1 LSDTGST
8 PKPTLQRRL
17 GLRAHPVVFPLS
29 AGLIF
34 AFVASSLIFIE
45 SVEPLFARIQTLIAN
60 RAGWFLVLVVNVYLG
75 FVVFLMLSRF
85 GHVRLGRPGEAPEF
99 SRLTW
104 FSMLFSA
111 GMGIGLLFFSVAE
124 PIYHFTAP
132 PFGEGGTLE
141 AARQAMALTFF
152 HWGLHAWGIY
162 ALVGLA
168 LAFFCFNRGLPL
180 TIRSAFHPLLGERI
194 HGPLGDAV
202 DTLAAV
208 ATLFGVATSLG
219 LGVQQINS
227 GLDHVL
233 GIGRGL
239 GLQILLIAVITA
251 AATASVV
258 SGVNRGIRRLSELN
272 LGLGLLLM
280 LSVLVAGPTL
290 FLLDSLV
297 QNVGRYLQDFARLS
311 FWTEAYRFTYWQND
325 WTIFYWAWWI
335 AWSPFVGMFIA
346 RVSRGRS
353 VREFLVGV
361 LFVPTGLTF
370 VWLSIFGGAALHQ
383 ELFGSGGIAAAV
395 AQDMPI
401 ALFVLLERYPFAGVT
416 SLLGVLIVVTFFVT
430 SSDSASLVIDI
441 ITGGGELEPPTRQRV
456 FWAVTEGVVAA
467 VLLAGGGLTAL
478 QTAAICT
485 GLPFA
490 VVLLFMAWSLYKGV
504 SERVGDPLGAG
515 AVPQSASGHARAP
528 D

>member
-1 LSDTGST
+1 VVLS
-8 PKPTLQRRL
+8 L
-17 GLRAHPVVFPLS
+17 VFLD
-29 AGLIF
+29 
-34 AFVASSLIFIE
+34 
-45 SVEPLFARIQTLIAN
+45 SVGPLFAEVQTRIAN
-60 RAGWFLVLVVNVYLG
+60 WTGWFLVLVVNVYLG
-75 FVVFLMLSRF
+75 FVVLLMVSRF
-85 GHVRLGRPGEAPEF
+85 GHVRLGRPGEQPEF

-124 PIYHFTAP
+124 PIYHFGSP
-132 PFGEGGTLE
+132 PTGPARSVE
-141 AARQAMALTFF
+141 AARQAMALTYF

-162 ALVGLA
+162 ALVGVSLA
-168 LAFFCFNRGLPL
+168 YFCFNRGLPL
-180 TIRSAFHPLLGERI
+180 TIRSAFQPLLGERI
-194 HGPLGDAV
+194 HGPIGNAI

-239 GLQILLIAVITA
+239 VLQVGLIALITA
-251 AATASVV
+251 VATISVV
-258 SGVNRGIRRLSELN
+258 SGLNRGIRRLSELN

-280 LSVLVAGPTL
+280 LGVLAAGPTL
-290 FLLDSLV
+290 FLLDATV
-297 QNVGRYLQDFARLS
+297 QNLGRYLQNLAAMS
-311 FWTEAYRFTYWQND
+311 FWTEAYRFSYWQND

-361 LFVPTGLTF
+361 LLVPTGLTF
-370 VWLSIFGGAALHQ
+370 VWLSIFGNAALYE
-383 ELFGSGGIAAAV
+383 ELFGAGGIADVV
-395 AQDMPI
+395 ATDMPI
-401 ALFVLLERYPFAGVT
+401 ALFVLLERYPWSGPT
-416 SLLGVLIVVTFFVT
+416 SLLAVLIVMTFFVT

-456 FWAVTEGVVAA
+456 FWALTEGVVAA
-467 VLLAGGGLTAL
+467 VLLAGGGLAAL

-490 VVLLFMAWSLYKGV
+490 VVLLLMAWSPYKGIH
-504 SERVGDPLGAG
+504 EQVGDPLAAEPAG
-515 AVPQSASGHARAP
+515 AAPRAADAGP
-528 D
+528 HD